1 MGRKGK
7 VLGEKWKGEAKTI
20 FFQKT
25 EASEKKNKEKQST
38 LRPKL
43 KL

>member
-1 MGRKGK
+1 MERGSKDYFFLENR
-7 VLGEKWKGEAKTI
+7 GEWK
-20 FFQKT
+20 
-25 EASEKKNKEKQST
+25 KKNKEKQST